1 MTLLFFFWTIV
12 LSLQLT
18 IVQNVPCAPGEA
30 CRVWA
35 EEGGRALLPCHLSRR
50 RMKSSFRQLYKGLAL
65 RWVHHGDSSHRKR
78 HLVLMVEPSGVKK
91 MARSTM
97 HRATVWDPGFI
108 RGNFSLRIEPLRK
121 EDAGTYVAVVKF
133 AKEVLR
139 CQVELGVVSVTPD
152 SPGPLI
158 ESEPIQLTCNS
169 THPETPQEIRW
180 FHAGL
185 LIASSGWFCSL
196 NQTLVISRSF
206 RSDSGP
212 WVCELTFAD
221 GERIYATY
229 NLKVI
234 GFAEPAVSV
243 VYAAAGSDAHL
254 PCFLNDNP
262 TDYGISRVAARWSY
276 AARREP
282 KAITTLSNGSNRNFT
297 LHLPAVGLDDA
308 GWYTCEIAIQGT
320 NITKN
325 ITLAVMT
332 VTPSTEGIITEG
344 SRLQLT
350 CNLSYHTGKELFTW
364 KYLGLNPTNMSWPE
378 AASTSFGLLSQGS
391 TLEFPQVLP
400 NDTGTWEC
408 SVHGPDGMSGSV
420 QYHLEIEGARIAL
433 VQPRAAEKITLGLIA
448 FLVILVSILAL
459 TCLKQRTRSRNFP
472 ALDLMLASA
481 LPGKEVK
488 DEGQEEKG
496 LQI

>member
-1 MTLLFFFWTIV
+1 
-12 LSLQLT
+12 
-18 IVQNVPCAPGEA
+18 
-30 CRVWA
+30 
-35 EEGGRALLPCHLSRR
+35 
-50 RMKSSFRQLYKGLAL
+50 MKSSFRQLYKGLAL

-97 HRATVWDPGFI
+97 HRATVSDPGFI
-108 RGNFSLRIEPLRK
+108 RGNFSLRIEPLQK

-169 THPETPQEIRW
+169 THPETAQEIRW

-185 LIASSGWFCSL
+185 LIASSGRFGSL

-212 WVCELTFAD
+212 WVCQLTFAD
-221 GERIYATY
+221 GEKIYATY

-234 GFAEPAVSV
+234 GFAEPAISV

-254 PCFLNDNP
+254 PCLLNDNP

-282 KAITTLSNGSNRNFT
+282 KAITTFSNGSNRNFT

-308 GWYTCEIAIQGT
+308 GQYTCEIAIQGT

-332 VTPSTEGIITEG
+332 VTPSTEGIIMEG
-344 SRLQLT
+344 SHLQLT

-400 NDTGTWEC
+400 NNTGTWEC

-420 QYHLEIEGARIAL
+420 QYHLEI
-433 VQPRAAEKITLGLIA
+433 AATK
-448 FLVILVSILAL
+448 
-459 TCLKQRTRSRNFP
+459 
-472 ALDLMLASA
+472 
-481 LPGKEVK
+481 
-488 DEGQEEKG
+488 
-496 LQI
+496 